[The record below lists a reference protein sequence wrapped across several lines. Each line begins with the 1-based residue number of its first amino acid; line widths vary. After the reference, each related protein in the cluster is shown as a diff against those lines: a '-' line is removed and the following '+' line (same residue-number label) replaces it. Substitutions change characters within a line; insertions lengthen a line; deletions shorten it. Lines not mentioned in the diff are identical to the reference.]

1 MAETLYGIL
10 QVAIR
15 KALNELGEPTPDY
28 PAPVANAVE
37 ILKQALKDTIHPAN
51 EFQLDDTDEPF
62 TGVGDA
68 E

>member
-1 MAETLYGIL
+1 MTETLYGIL

-15 KALNELGEPTPDY
+15 KALNELGVPTPDY

-37 ILKQALKDTIHPAN
+37 ILKKALKDTQHEAN
-51 EFQLDDTDEPF
+51 EFQLDDNVESS
-62 TGVGDA
+62 TGPEEA